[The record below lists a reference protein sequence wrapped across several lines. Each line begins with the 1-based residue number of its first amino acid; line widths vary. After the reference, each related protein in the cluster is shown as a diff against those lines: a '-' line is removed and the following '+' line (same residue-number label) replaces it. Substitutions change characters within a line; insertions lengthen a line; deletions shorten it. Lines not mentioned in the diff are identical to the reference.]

1 MHVFI
6 VRIMLRLDMTVMDDF
21 YDFAELFG
29 DLLVQR
35 YVALLLC

>member
-1 MHVFI
+1 VHVFI

-21 YDFAELFG
+21 YDFAELIG
-29 DLLVQR
+29 DLPVQR